1 MPVRCCEGG
10 REPSMLYNLII
21 LFIVFVF
28 SLGQASLSGG
38 IFPSGTFP
46 DLLLVL
52 SIFWVA
58 YFGRERKMFWI
69 IIAGF
74 FLDLATGGIIGKNIF
89 LLVFIAYLV
98 SYFYGKLLLYGESGK
113 FFLTMAFIV
122 GGTMINEIIGRMLTF
137 FISKNAFDFTLLLGG
152 EVFLKIF
159 FNLAFFMLIYFP
171 IIKLEKT
178 FFVQKEDI
186 KF

>member
-1 MPVRCCEGG
+1 
-10 REPSMLYNLII
+10 MLYNSIV
-21 LFIVFVF
+21 LFIIFVF
-28 SLGQASLSGG
+28 SLGQVSLSGG
-38 IFPSGTFP
+38 FFSSGTFP

-52 SIFWVA
+52 VIFWVA
-58 YFGRERKMFWI
+58 YFGRERKTFWI
-69 IIAGF
+69 IAAGF
-74 FLDLATGGIIGKNIF
+74 FLDLAMGGIIGKNIF
-89 LLVFIAYLV
+89 LLVFISYMV
-98 SYFYGKLLLYGESGK
+98 SYFHGKLLLYGEAGK

-122 GGTMINEIIGRMLTF
+122 GGTIANEVVGRMIIL
-137 FISKNAFDFTLLLGG
+137 FISKNAYDFTLLAGG
-152 EVFLKIF
+152 EIFLKIF